1 MTHASD
7 KRDATRDVRRRRAA
21 AAGSSILEVM
31 IAAFLVGVIS
41 LMMVEFFA
49 RGRYSIDQEERK
61 RTATL
66 LAQDAL
72 EQATASNYALVAN
85 WNEQRTVANV
95 QYTIA
100 VTVEEDEPDPGMK
113 SVQSSVTWQAAGGTA
128 RNVTL
133 NTIVYDPE

>member
-1 MTHASD
+1 MTQRVD
-7 KRDATRDVRRRRAA
+7 IVRAPRRVRPRTFES
-21 AAGSSILEVM
+21 GSSILEVM
-31 IAAFLVGVIS
+31 IAAFLVGVVS
-41 LMMVEFFA
+41 LMLVEFFA

-72 EQATASNYALVAN
+72 EQATATNYALIDN

-95 QYTIA
+95 QYAIA
-100 VTVEEDEPDPGMK
+100 VTVDEDAPDPGMK
-113 SVQSSVTWQAAGGTA
+113 SVQSSVTWQAAGGTP

-133 NTIVYDPE
+133 NTIVYNPE

>member
-1 MTHASD
+1 MNHRFDNVRAPRLNRSRASH
-7 KRDATRDVRRRRAA
+7 
-21 AAGSSILEVM
+21 AGSSLLEVM
-31 IAAFLVGVIS
+31 IAAFLVGVVS

-61 RTATL
+61 RAATL

-72 EQATASNYALVAN
+72 EKATATQYALIDD

-100 VTVEEDEPDPGMK
+100 VTVQDDNPDPGTK
-113 SVQSSVTWQAAGGTA
+113 SVQSSVTWLAAGGTP

-133 NTIVYDPE
+133 NTFVYNPE